1 MIKDSLLYFDTPKSF
16 FDFLIAKK
24 FPKNWRIQEGLM
36 NERGKQIEEKTYTLF
51 LRELFKQKGFFRR
64 LVSLAEVVSWL
75 DNINFIYRL
84 VKKLQN
90 SLAKNVFN
98 NIEIS
103 FEYMIKMSKRM
114 RIDCILRYDKTIL
127 ILELRTVSGFSKVR
141 PTWDKKFQELIVYK
155 ELLSYY
161 VTNMDIKLYA
171 LIPIYEY
178 SKGKLIKKHYD
189 NNENQLDYL
198 VTYVAKYLIS

>member
-1 MIKDSLLYFDTPKSF
+1 MIENSLLYFDNPESL
-16 FDFLIAKK
+16 FDFLRDKK
-24 FPKNWRIQEGLM
+24 IPKNWKVQDGLM
-36 NERGKQIEEKTYTLF
+36 NDRGKQIEQKGYTVYF
-51 LRELFKQKGFFRR
+51 RELFKQKGFFRR

-75 DNINFIYRL
+75 DNLSFITRL
-84 VKKLQN
+84 LLKLKKTL
-90 SLAKNVFN
+90 SDDKYN

-103 FEYMIKMSKRM
+103 FEYMIEMSKRM
-114 RIDCILRYDKTIL
+114 RIDCILKYNSTIL

-141 PTWDKKFQELIVYK
+141 STWDKKFQELLVYK

-161 VTNMDIKLYA
+161 ITHLNMKLYA
-171 LIPIYEY
+171 LIPIFEF
-178 SKGKLIKKHYD
+178 SKGKLVTKHYE